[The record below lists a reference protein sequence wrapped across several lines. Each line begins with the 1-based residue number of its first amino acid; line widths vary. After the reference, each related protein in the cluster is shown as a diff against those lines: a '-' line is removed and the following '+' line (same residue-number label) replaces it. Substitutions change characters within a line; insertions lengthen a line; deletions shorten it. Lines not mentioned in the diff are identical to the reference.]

1 MHVGKLMKRIVHI
14 LLLGLTLCL
23 AGCQG
28 MYWSDDLEFLDT
40 IDSLLVEKN
49 YNTAYNVIISTEE
62 LMRKESQDVR
72 MRFELQKIKATD
84 KLSKPLLTDSAI
96 LPIIDYYEHD
106 GDKTQLP
113 EAYYYAGR
121 IYYSLRDY
129 PRSMEYFNKALD
141 VVNEDENYLLSRIHS
156 QKGYLFHN
164 QGLFDEAIKS
174 HHQSY
179 DDSFKVGDTI
189 GMIHSS
195 RDIGNSFSAQDD
207 FKNAFYFYDKGEEL
221 AVLVN
226 DSSLK
231 SLIGIDK
238 ANTYSFMG
246 EYELAEK
253 YLNQSICYVDS
264 MNVDYANTVA
274 GYLYFIQHKYDLAK
288 SYYNKLLYSSS
299 VYTRQNGEAGLL
311 NIAANDKD
319 INEALKHLLPYKEL
333 TDSISLITDS
343 EIIARINSLYNSRR
357 LERQN
362 EELEKVNMRNTYYI
376 IIGGLLLF
384 TVIVLLMLYN
394 YRVRSERNR
403 LRYNNAMLDK
413 YLQEEQMKRSLA
425 EQERDKLA
433 ETDVIKKLKEEQG
446 DERKN
451 AIRESAIY
459 QKVLNSSKALTDKD
473 QVEIEELLNQLYPE
487 FFTRLRS
494 LGIVKEHDLRV
505 CMLVKMGFSPSRI
518 ASLVSLT
525 LSAITNTRKR
535 MYGKVTGNR
544 GKPED
549 WDQIIESL

>member
-1 MHVGKLMKRIVHI
+1 MCR
-14 LLLGLTLCL
+14 
-23 AGCQG
+23 
-28 MYWSDDLEFLDT
+28 
-40 IDSLLVEKN
+40 
-49 YNTAYNVIISTEE
+49 
-62 LMRKESQDVR
+62 
-72 MRFELQKIKATD
+72 
-84 KLSKPLLTDSAI
+84 
-96 LPIIDYYEHD
+96 
-106 GDKTQLP
+106 
-113 EAYYYAGR
+113 
-121 IYYSLRDY
+121 
-129 PRSMEYFNKALD
+129 
-141 VVNEDENYLLSRIHS
+141 
-156 QKGYLFHN
+156 
-164 QGLFDEAIKS
+164 
-174 HHQSY
+174 
-179 DDSFKVGDTI
+179 
-189 GMIHSS
+189 
-195 RDIGNSFSAQDD
+195 
-207 FKNAFYFYDKGEEL
+207 
-221 AVLVN
+221 
-226 DSSLK
+226 
-231 SLIGIDK
+231 
-238 ANTYSFMG
+238 
-246 EYELAEK
+246 
-253 YLNQSICYVDS
+253 
-264 MNVDYANTVA
+264 
-274 GYLYFIQHKYDLAK
+274 
-288 SYYNKLLYSSS
+288 SSS

-311 NIAANDKD
+311 YIAANDKD

>member
-1 MHVGKLMKRIVHI
+1 
-14 LLLGLTLCL
+14 
-23 AGCQG
+23 
-28 MYWSDDLEFLDT
+28 
-40 IDSLLVEKN
+40 
-49 YNTAYNVIISTEE
+49 
-62 LMRKESQDVR
+62 
-72 MRFELQKIKATD
+72 
-84 KLSKPLLTDSAI
+84 
-96 LPIIDYYEHD
+96 
-106 GDKTQLP
+106 
-113 EAYYYAGR
+113 
-121 IYYSLRDY
+121 
-129 PRSMEYFNKALD
+129 
-141 VVNEDENYLLSRIHS
+141 
-156 QKGYLFHN
+156 
-164 QGLFDEAIKS
+164 
-174 HHQSY
+174 
-179 DDSFKVGDTI
+179 
-189 GMIHSS
+189 
-195 RDIGNSFSAQDD
+195 
-207 FKNAFYFYDKGEEL
+207 
-221 AVLVN
+221 
-226 DSSLK
+226 
-231 SLIGIDK
+231 
-238 ANTYSFMG
+238 MG

-319 INEALKHLLPYKEL
+319 INEALKHLLQYKEL